1 MSQTPKTL
9 DALDLTHE
17 TDPDPDSRGETD
29 FRELLNDENITI
41 QRVTIAPGRTEDA
54 HWHDVDTYIYHL
66 QGRVEVK
73 FMDPGGETVTY
84 RPEEGDLLKIPANII
99 HEPSVIS
106 DEPVETVAMR
116 VGDDVETAYY
126 R

>member
-17 TDPDPDSRGETD
+17 TDPSLDSRGETD
-29 FRELLNDENITI
+29 FRELLDDENITI
-41 QRVTIAPGRTEDA
+41 QRVTIPPGCTEDA
-54 HWHDVDTYIYHL
+54 HWHDADTYIYHL

-73 FMDPGGETVTY
+73 FMDPDGNTVTHH
-84 RPEEGDLLKIPANII
+84 PEMGDLLKIPAYVI

-106 DEPVETVAMR
+106 GDPVETVAMR
-116 VGDDVETAYY
+116 VGDDVETTYH
-126 R
+126 